1 MARVF
6 FARGVR
12 GEIVRRMQHRL
23 TERGF
28 DTRGIDGIFAGDTFR
43 AMQAFQHSEG
53 LAATGEVDGD
63 TWQALLGTPVPPV
76 RDRAL
81 GVTGAFEGND
91 FTLAEGNFDG
101 AGLTWG
107 IIGFNLGSGTLQK
120 ILLTIQAS
128 HPQRIE
134 QAFGSLTGQLLQILA
149 EPIAKQIEFADSIS
163 LGKTK
168 EQLQAPWLTAFR
180 TFGELQEVQE
190 AQLDLA
196 DREFFQP
203 ALETATSLGLDT
215 ELGRALAFD
224 IHVQNGGL
232 RPDARAQMEEQ
243 LALHPIGSE
252 QDKRV
257 IVANAVADKTR
268 TKDPKIRGDVRARK
282 LALATGAGT
291 VHGATFLLRNWGLAD
306 LPA

>member
-1 MARVF
+1 MERVF

-12 GEIVRRMQHRL
+12 GAIVRSLQRRL

-28 DTRGIDGIFAGDTFR
+28 DTLGIDGIFAGDTFQAVR
-43 AMQAFQHSEG
+43 AFQGSEG

-63 TWQALLGTPVPPV
+63 TWQALLGVPVPPV

-91 FTLAEGNFDG
+91 FTMAEGNFDG

-134 QAFGSLTGQLLQILA
+134 QAFGSLAGQLLQILA
-149 EPIAKQIEFADSIS
+149 EPIARQIAFADSIS

-168 EQLQAPWLTAFR
+168 EHLQAPWLAAFQR
-180 TFGELQEVQE
+180 FGEFPEVQE

-203 ALETATSLGLDT
+203 ALRTAESLGFET

-232 RPDARAQMEEQ
+232 RPEAWAQIEEQ

-268 TKDPKIRGDVRARK
+268 TKDPKIRADVRARK
-282 LALATGAGT
+282 LTLATGAGT

-306 LPA
+306 LP

>member
-6 FARGVR
+6 FARGMR
-12 GEIVRRMQHRL
+12 GEIARRLQRRL
-23 TERGF
+23 NDAGF
-28 DTRGIDGIFAGDTFR
+28 GPLEVDGVFAGDTFE
-43 AMQAFQHSEG
+43 ALKKFQTAKG

-63 TWQALLGTPVPPV
+63 SWQALMGTPVPSV

-81 GVTGAFEGND
+81 AVTGAFEGND
-91 FTLAEGNFDG
+91 FTQAEGNFDG

-107 IIGFNLGSGTLQK
+107 IIGFNLLSGTLQT
-120 ILLTIQAS
+120 ILHAVQAS
-128 HPQRIE
+128 HPELIT
-134 QAFGSLTGQLLQILA
+134 QAFGPLAAQLLQVSTKSIA
-149 EPIAKQIEFADSIS
+149 EQIAFADSIS

-168 EQLQAPWLTAFR
+168 EQIQAPWLAAFQA
-180 TFGELQEVQE
+180 FGELPQVQA

-203 ALETATSLGLDT
+203 ALKTAQSLGLVT

-224 IHVQNGGL
+224 IHVQNGGI
-232 RPDARAQMEEQ
+232 RPEARAQIEAQ
-243 LALHPIGSE
+243 LALHPVGNE

-268 TKDPKIRGDVRARK
+268 TKDPKMRADVRARK
-282 LALATGAGT
+282 LTLATGAGV
-291 VHGATFLLRNWGLAD
+291 VHGATYLLRNWGLAD

>member
-6 FARGVR
+6 FARGMR
-12 GEIVRRMQHRL
+12 GEIVRRLQHRL
-23 TERGF
+23 NELGF
-28 DTRGIDGIFAGDTFR
+28 GLLEIDGIFAGGTFL
-43 AMQAFQHSEG
+43 ALKKFQTSKGFAE
-53 LAATGEVDGD
+53 TGEVDGD
-63 TWQALLGTPVPPV
+63 TWQALVGAPVPSV

-81 GVTGAFEGND
+81 AVTGAFEGND
-91 FTLAEGNFDG
+91 FTQAEGNFDG

-107 IIGFNLGSGTLQK
+107 IIGFNLGSGTLQT
-120 ILLTIQAS
+120 ILHAIQAS
-128 HPQRIE
+128 HPELIA
-134 QAFGSLTGQLLQILA
+134 QAFGPLAAQLLQMLTRPKT
-149 EPIAKQIEFADSIS
+149 EQIAFADGIS

-168 EQLQAPWLTAFR
+168 EQIQAPWLAAFHA
-180 TFGELQEVQE
+180 FGELPEVQQ

-203 ALETATSLGLDT
+203 ALKTAQSLGLVT

-224 IHVQNGGL
+224 IHVQNGGI
-232 RPDARAQMEEQ
+232 RPEARAQIEAQ

-268 TKDPKIRGDVRARK
+268 TKDPKMRADVRARK
-282 LALATGAGT
+282 LTLATGAT
-291 VHGATFLLRNWGLAD
+291 YVLRNWGLAD
-306 LPA
+306 LPAVP

>member
-12 GEIVRRMQHRL
+12 GEIVRRMQRRL

-43 AMQAFQHSEG
+43 AVQAFQGSEG

-63 TWQALLGTPVPPV
+63 TWQALLGVPVPPV

-91 FTLAEGNFDG
+91 FTMAEGNFDG

-134 QAFGSLTGQLLQILA
+134 QAFGSLAGQLFQILA
-149 EPIAKQIEFADSIS
+149 EPIARQIAFADSIS

-168 EQLQAPWLTAFR
+168 EQLQAPWLTAFQK
-180 TFGELQEVQE
+180 FGEFPEVQE

-203 ALETATSLGLDT
+203 ALKTAESLGFET

-232 RPDARAQMEEQ
+232 RPDARAQIEEQ

-268 TKDPKIRGDVRARK
+268 TKDPKIRADVRARK
-282 LALATGAGT
+282 LTLATGAGT

-306 LPA
+306 LP